1 MSDTGDRMDRAG
13 RYVLGLMDDEERERA
28 ERDLENDPALRE
40 AMVEIAER
48 MHVFDRAPTSGHEP
62 KDQWRS
68 VKERIDAMPQ
78 MQRTEDVWRAAAGG
92 AETPPPQAEKPVTFG
107 RRKSDSVKTQIV
119 PSQVQGVDRIG
130 PHSMP
135 GRRALVLALCLA
147 AAFGLGYV
155 AGVSSSKGYHTADTA
170 P

>member
-1 MSDTGDRMDRAG
+1 MDRAG

-28 ERDLENDPALRE
+28 ERDLETDPALRE

-48 MHVFDRAPTSGHEP
+48 MHVFDRAPVSGHEP
-62 KDQWRS
+62 QDQWRS

-78 MQRTEDVWRAAAGG
+78 MQRTEDVWRAGAGS
-92 AETPPPQAEKPVTFG
+92 AETSAPQAEKPATFG
-107 RRKSDSVKTQIV
+107 RRKSDTVKMQIT
-119 PSQVQGVDRIG
+119 PSPARGADRVG

-135 GRRALVLALCLA
+135 GRRAVVLALCLA
-147 AAFGLGYV
+147 AAFALGYV
-155 AGVSSSKGYHTADTA
+155 AGVSSPRLFDTADRA